1 MKRVRKY
8 YGLYILLICL
18 VYASCKIPKELQVNN
33 SKEIPSSFVDSKDTV
48 NSAQINWREFFV
60 DKNLV
65 SLIDTAIENNPDV
78 LMTLQEI
85 EVARNRVLSRDAL
98 LSPSISA
105 GGGLGVEK
113 VGRYTSQGAGDASA
127 EIIPG
132 KIVPEHL
139 TDFLIGFH
147 ASWEADIW
155 GKIRSSKKAA
165 FTRYLGSVEGKN
177 FVITNLVAEVA
188 NSYYE
193 LLSLDSQLEIIR
205 ETIQLQK
212 NQLEI
217 VKVQKEASVVTEL
230 AVKQFEAQVFN
241 SQGLEFELLQR
252 IAENENKINFLLG
265 RFSQKII
272 RDKATFS
279 TQMPAKIKV
288 GIPSQLLVNRPDIKQ
303 AELELLATKCDARA
317 ARLEF
322 YPSLDITSS
331 MGFQAFK
338 PSYLLRTP
346 QSLLYSLVSDVAGPI
361 VNRKAITAEFNTA
374 NALQVEALYNY
385 QKTIL
390 NGFAEVSN
398 ELSNINNLEKVYSL
412 KSKEVD
418 VLIQSIDISTDL
430 FKSARANYLE
440 VLMAQRDALESKLEL
455 VEAKKRQFN
464 SITNIY
470 KALGGGWK

>member
-1 MKRVRKY
+1 MKRVRKF

-33 SKEIPSSFVDSKDTV
+33 SKETPSSFVDSKDTV

-65 SLIDTAIENNPDV
+65 SLIDTAIKNNPDV

-193 LLSLDSQLEIIR
+193 LLSLDNQLEIIR

-272 RDKATFS
+272 RDKSTFS

-346 QSLLYSLVSDVAGPI
+346 QSLLYSLVSDLAGPI

-398 ELSNINNLEKVYSL
+398 ELSNINNLEKVYNL

-418 VLIQSIDISTDL
+418 VLITSIDISNDL

>member
-1 MKRVRKY
+1 MKRIRI
-8 YGLYILLICL
+8 LYCLCILLICL

-33 SKEIPSSFVDSKDTV
+33 NKVTPSSFVDSKDTV

-65 SLIDTAIENNPDV
+65 SLIDTAIKNNPDV

-85 EVARNRVLSRDAL
+85 EIARNRVMSRDAL

-105 GGGLGVEK
+105 GGGLGLEK

-132 KIVPEHL
+132 KLVPEHL

-165 FTRYLGSVEGKN
+165 FTRYLGSIEGKN

-193 LLSLDSQLEIIR
+193 LLSIDNQLEIIR
-205 ETIQLQK
+205 ESIQLQK
-212 NQLEI
+212 SQLEI
-217 VKVQKEASVVTEL
+217 VRVQKEASVVTEL
-230 AVKQFEAQVFN
+230 AVKQFEARVFN
-241 SQGLEFELLQR
+241 SQGLEFELLQK
-252 IAENENKINFLLG
+252 ITEYENKINFLLG
-265 RFSQKII
+265 RFHQKII
-272 RDKATFS
+272 RDKETFS

-303 AELELLATKCDARA
+303 AELELLATKCDAKA

-346 QSLLYSLVSDVAGPI
+346 QSLLYSLISDVAGPI

-374 NALQVEALYNY
+374 NALQVGAMYNY

-398 ELSNINNLEKVYSL
+398 ELSNINNLEKVYNL
-412 KSKEVD
+412 KSKEVE
-418 VLIQSIDISTDL
+418 VLIKSIDISNDL

-455 VEAKKRQFN
+455 VEARKRQFN

>member
-1 MKRVRKY
+1 MKRIRI
-8 YGLYILLICL
+8 LYRLCILLICL
-18 VYASCKIPKELQVNN
+18 VYASCNIPKELQVNN
-33 SKEIPSSFVDSKDTV
+33 NKVTPSSFLDSKDTV

-65 SLIDTAIENNPDV
+65 SLIDTAIKNNPDV

-85 EVARNRVLSRDAL
+85 EIARNRVMSRDAL

-105 GGGLGVEK
+105 GGGLGLEK

-132 KIVPEHL
+132 KLVPEHL

-155 GKIRSSKKAA
+155 GKIRSSKNAA
-165 FTRYLGSVEGKN
+165 FTRYLGSIEGKN

-193 LLSLDSQLEIIR
+193 LLSIDNQLEIIR
-205 ETIQLQK
+205 ESIQLQK
-212 NQLEI
+212 SQLEI
-217 VKVQKEASVVTEL
+217 VRVQKEASVVTEL
-230 AVKQFEAQVFN
+230 AVKQFEARVFN
-241 SQGLEFELLQR
+241 SQGLEFELLQK
-252 IAENENKINFLLG
+252 ITEYENKINFLLG
-265 RFSQKII
+265 RFPQKII
-272 RDKATFS
+272 RDKETFS

-303 AELELLATKCDARA
+303 AELELLATKCDAKA

-346 QSLLYSLVSDVAGPI
+346 QSLLYSLISDVAGPI

-374 NALQVEALYNY
+374 NALQVGAMYNY

-398 ELSNINNLEKVYSL
+398 ELSNINNLEKVYNL
-412 KSKEVD
+412 KSKEVE
-418 VLIQSIDISTDL
+418 VLIKSIDISNDL

-455 VEAKKRQFN
+455 VEVRKRQFN

>member
-1 MKRVRKY
+1 
-8 YGLYILLICL
+8 L

-65 SLIDTAIENNPDV
+65 SLIDTAIKNNPDV

-165 FTRYLGSVEGKN
+165 FTRYLGSIEGKN

-193 LLSLDSQLEIIR
+193 LLSLDNQLEIIR

-303 AELELLATKCDARA
+303 AELELLATKFDARA

>member
-1 MKRVRKY
+1 MKRIRI
-8 YGLYILLICL
+8 LYRLCILLICL
-18 VYASCKIPKELQVNN
+18 VYASCNIPKELQVNN
-33 SKEIPSSFVDSKDTV
+33 NKVTPSSFLDSKDTV

-65 SLIDTAIENNPDV
+65 SLIDTAIKNNPDV

-85 EVARNRVLSRDAL
+85 EIARNRVMSRDAL

-105 GGGLGVEK
+105 GGGLGLEK

-132 KIVPEHL
+132 KLVPEHL

-165 FTRYLGSVEGKN
+165 FTRYLVSIEGKN

-193 LLSLDSQLEIIR
+193 LLSIDNQLEIIR
-205 ETIQLQK
+205 ESIQLQK
-212 NQLEI
+212 SQLEI
-217 VKVQKEASVVTEL
+217 VRVQKEASVVTEL
-230 AVKQFEAQVFN
+230 AVKQFEARVFN
-241 SQGLEFELLQR
+241 SQGLEFELLQK
-252 IAENENKINFLLG
+252 ITEYENKINFLLG
-265 RFSQKII
+265 RFPQKII
-272 RDKATFS
+272 RDKETFS

-303 AELELLATKCDARA
+303 AELELLATKCDAKA

-346 QSLLYSLVSDVAGPI
+346 QSLLYSLISDVAGPI

-374 NALQVEALYNY
+374 NALQVGAMYNY

-398 ELSNINNLEKVYSL
+398 ELSNINNLEKVYNL
-412 KSKEVD
+412 KSKEVE
-418 VLIQSIDISTDL
+418 VLIKSIDISNDL

-455 VEAKKRQFN
+455 VEVRKRQFN

>member
-1 MKRVRKY
+1 MKRIRI
-8 YGLYILLICL
+8 LYCLCILLICL

-33 SKEIPSSFVDSKDTV
+33 NKVTPSSFLDSKDTV

-65 SLIDTAIENNPDV
+65 SLIDTAIKNNPDV

-85 EVARNRVLSRDAL
+85 EIARNRVMSRDAL

-105 GGGLGVEK
+105 GGGLGLEK

-132 KIVPEHL
+132 KLVPEHL

-165 FTRYLGSVEGKN
+165 FTRYLGSIEGKN

-193 LLSLDSQLEIIR
+193 LLSIDNQLEIIR
-205 ETIQLQK
+205 ESIQLQK
-212 NQLEI
+212 SQLEI
-217 VKVQKEASVVTEL
+217 VRVQKEASVVTEL
-230 AVKQFEAQVFN
+230 AVKQFEARVFN
-241 SQGLEFELLQR
+241 SQGLEFELLQK
-252 IAENENKINFLLG
+252 ITEYENKINFLLG
-265 RFSQKII
+265 RFPQKII
-272 RDKATFS
+272 RDKETFS

-303 AELELLATKCDARA
+303 AELELLATKCDAKA

-346 QSLLYSLVSDVAGPI
+346 QSLLYSLISDVAGPI

-374 NALQVEALYNY
+374 NALQVGAMYNY

-398 ELSNINNLEKVYSL
+398 ELSNINNLEKIYNL
-412 KSKEVD
+412 KSKEVE
-418 VLIQSIDISTDL
+418 VLIKSIDISNDL

-455 VEAKKRQFN
+455 VEARKRQFN

>member
-1 MKRVRKY
+1 MKRIRI
-8 YGLYILLICL
+8 LYRLCILLICL
-18 VYASCKIPKELQVNN
+18 VYASCNIPKELQVNN
-33 SKEIPSSFVDSKDTV
+33 NKVTPSSFVDSKDTV

-65 SLIDTAIENNPDV
+65 SLIDTAIKNNPDV

-85 EVARNRVLSRDAL
+85 EIARNRVMSRDAL

-105 GGGLGVEK
+105 GGGLGLEK

-165 FTRYLGSVEGKN
+165 FTRYLGSIEGKN

-193 LLSLDSQLEIIR
+193 LLSIDNQLEIIR
-205 ETIQLQK
+205 ESIQLQK
-212 NQLEI
+212 SQLEI
-217 VKVQKEASVVTEL
+217 VRVQKEASVVTEL
-230 AVKQFEAQVFN
+230 AVKQFEARVFN
-241 SQGLEFELLQR
+241 SQGLEFELLQK
-252 IAENENKINFLLG
+252 ITEYENKINFLLG
-265 RFSQKII
+265 RFPQKII
-272 RDKATFS
+272 RDKETFS

-303 AELELLATKCDARA
+303 AELELLATKCDAKA

-346 QSLLYSLVSDVAGPI
+346 QSLLYSLISDVAGPI

-374 NALQVEALYNY
+374 NALQVGAMYNY

-398 ELSNINNLEKVYSL
+398 ELSNINNLEKVYNL
-412 KSKEVD
+412 KSKEVE
-418 VLIQSIDISTDL
+418 VLIKSIDISNDL

-455 VEAKKRQFN
+455 VEARKRQFN

>member
-1 MKRVRKY
+1 MKRVRKFY
-8 YGLYILLICL
+8 CLYILLICL

-33 SKEIPSSFVDSKDTV
+33 SKETPSSFVDSKDTV

-65 SLIDTAIENNPDV
+65 SLIDTAIKNNPDV

-193 LLSLDSQLEIIR
+193 LLSLDNQLEIIR

-272 RDKATFS
+272 RDKSTFS

-338 PSYLLRTP
+338 PSYLQRTP
-346 QSLLYSLVSDVAGPI
+346 QSLLYSLVSDLAGPI

-398 ELSNINNLEKVYSL
+398 ELSNINNLEKVYNL

-418 VLIQSIDISTDL
+418 VLITSIDISNDL

>member
-1 MKRVRKY
+1 MKRIRILY
-8 YGLYILLICL
+8 RLYILLICL

-33 SKEIPSSFVDSKDTV
+33 NKVTPSSFLDSKDTV

-65 SLIDTAIENNPDV
+65 SLIDTAIKNNPDV

-85 EVARNRVLSRDAL
+85 EIARNRVMSRDAL

-105 GGGLGVEK
+105 GGGLGLEK

-132 KIVPEHL
+132 KLVPEHL

-165 FTRYLGSVEGKN
+165 FTRYLGSIEGKN

-193 LLSLDSQLEIIR
+193 LLSIDNQLEIIR
-205 ETIQLQK
+205 ESIQLQK
-212 NQLEI
+212 SQLEI
-217 VKVQKEASVVTEL
+217 VRVQKEASVVTEL
-230 AVKQFEAQVFN
+230 AVKQFEARVFN
-241 SQGLEFELLQR
+241 SQGLEFELLQK
-252 IAENENKINFLLG
+252 ITEYENKINFLLG
-265 RFSQKII
+265 RFPQKII
-272 RDKATFS
+272 RDKETFS

-303 AELELLATKCDARA
+303 AELELLATKCDAKA

-346 QSLLYSLVSDVAGPI
+346 QSLLYSLISDVAGPI

-374 NALQVEALYNY
+374 NALQVGAMYNY

-398 ELSNINNLEKVYSL
+398 ELSNINNLEKVYNL
-412 KSKEVD
+412 KSKEVE
-418 VLIQSIDISTDL
+418 VLIKSIDISNDL

-455 VEAKKRQFN
+455 VEVRKRQFN

>member
-1 MKRVRKY
+1 MKRIRI
-8 YGLYILLICL
+8 LYRLCILLICL

-33 SKEIPSSFVDSKDTV
+33 NKVTPSSFLDSKDTV

-65 SLIDTAIENNPDV
+65 SLIDTAIKNNPDV

-85 EVARNRVLSRDAL
+85 EIARNRVMSRDAL

-105 GGGLGVEK
+105 GGGLGLEK

-165 FTRYLGSVEGKN
+165 FTRYLGSIEGKN

-193 LLSLDSQLEIIR
+193 LLSIDNQLEIIR
-205 ETIQLQK
+205 ESIQLQK
-212 NQLEI
+212 SQLEI
-217 VKVQKEASVVTEL
+217 VRVQKEASVVTEL
-230 AVKQFEAQVFN
+230 AVKQFEARVFN
-241 SQGLEFELLQR
+241 SQGLEFELLQK
-252 IAENENKINFLLG
+252 ITEYENKINFLLG
-265 RFSQKII
+265 RFPQKII
-272 RDKATFS
+272 RDKETFS

-303 AELELLATKCDARA
+303 AELELLATKCDAKA

-346 QSLLYSLVSDVAGPI
+346 QSLLYSLISDVAGPI

-374 NALQVEALYNY
+374 NALQVGAMYNY

-398 ELSNINNLEKVYSL
+398 ELSNINNLEKIYNL
-412 KSKEVD
+412 KSKEVE
-418 VLIQSIDISTDL
+418 VLIKSIDISNDL

-455 VEAKKRQFN
+455 VEARKRQFN

>member
-1 MKRVRKY
+1 MKRIRILY
-8 YGLYILLICL
+8 RLYILLICL

-33 SKEIPSSFVDSKDTV
+33 NKVTPSSFLDSKDTV

-65 SLIDTAIENNPDV
+65 SLIDTAIKNNPDV

-85 EVARNRVLSRDAL
+85 EIARNRVMSRDAL

-105 GGGLGVEK
+105 GGGLGLEK

-132 KIVPEHL
+132 KLVPEHL

-165 FTRYLGSVEGKN
+165 FTRYLGSIEGKN

-193 LLSLDSQLEIIR
+193 LLSIDNQLEIIR
-205 ETIQLQK
+205 ESIQLQK
-212 NQLEI
+212 SQLEI
-217 VKVQKEASVVTEL
+217 VRVQKEASVVTEL
-230 AVKQFEAQVFN
+230 AVKQFEARVFN
-241 SQGLEFELLQR
+241 SQGLEFELLQK
-252 IAENENKINFLLG
+252 ITEYENKINFLLG
-265 RFSQKII
+265 RFPQKII
-272 RDKATFS
+272 RDKETFS

-303 AELELLATKCDARA
+303 AELELLATKCDAKA

-346 QSLLYSLVSDVAGPI
+346 QSLLYSLISDVAGPI

-374 NALQVEALYNY
+374 NALQVGAMYNY

-398 ELSNINNLEKVYSL
+398 ELSNINNLEKVYNL
-412 KSKEVD
+412 KSKEVE
-418 VLIQSIDISTDL
+418 VLIKSIDISNDL

-455 VEAKKRQFN
+455 VEARKRQFN

>member
-1 MKRVRKY
+1 MKRFRKFY
-8 YGLYILLICL
+8 CLYILLICL

-33 SKEIPSSFVDSKDTV
+33 SKEIPSSFVDSKDSV

-65 SLIDTAIENNPDV
+65 SLIDTAIKNNPDV

-165 FTRYLGSVEGKN
+165 FTRYLGSIEGKN

-193 LLSLDSQLEIIR
+193 LLSLDNQLEIIR

-272 RDKATFS
+272 RDKVSFS

-346 QSLLYSLVSDVAGPI
+346 QSLLYSLVSDLAGPI

-385 QKTIL
+385 QKIIL

-398 ELSNINNLEKVYSL
+398 ELSNINNLEKIYNL

-418 VLIQSIDISTDL
+418 VLITSIDISNDL

-455 VEAKKRQFN
+455 AEAKKRQFN
-464 SITNIY
+464 SIINIY

>member
-1 MKRVRKY
+1 MKRVRKF

-18 VYASCKIPKELQVNN
+18 VYTSCKIPKELQVINN
-33 SKEIPSSFVDSKDTV
+33 KVTPSSFVDSKDTV

-65 SLIDTAIENNPDV
+65 SLIDTAIKNNPDV

-85 EVARNRVLSRDAL
+85 EVARNRVMFKDAL

-105 GGGLGVEK
+105 GGGLGLEK

-127 EIIPG
+127 QIIPG
-132 KIVPEHL
+132 KLVPEHL

-147 ASWEADIW
+147 ASWEVDIW

-165 FTRYLGSVEGKN
+165 FTRYLGSIEGKN
-177 FVITNLVAEVA
+177 FVITNSVAEVA

-193 LLSLDSQLEIIR
+193 LLSLDNLLEISR
-205 ETIQLQK
+205 EAIQLQK
-212 NQLEI
+212 SQLEI

-230 AVKQFEAQVFN
+230 AVKQFEARVFN
-241 SQGLEFELLQR
+241 SQGLEFELLQK
-252 IAENENKINFLLG
+252 ITENENKINFLLG

-272 RDKATFS
+272 RDKVSFS

-346 QSLLYSLVSDVAGPI
+346 QSLLYSLVSDLAGPI

-398 ELSNINNLEKVYSL
+398 ELSNIYNLEKIYNL

-418 VLIQSIDISTDL
+418 VLITSIDISNDL

-455 VEAKKRQFN
+455 AEAKKRQFN
-464 SITNIY
+464 SIINIY

>member
-1 MKRVRKY
+1 MKRIRI
-8 YGLYILLICL
+8 LYCLCILLICL

-33 SKEIPSSFVDSKDTV
+33 NKVTPSSFLDSKDTV

-65 SLIDTAIENNPDV
+65 SLIDTAIKNNPDV

-85 EVARNRVLSRDAL
+85 EIARNRVMSRDAL

-105 GGGLGVEK
+105 GGGLGLEK

-132 KIVPEHL
+132 KLVPEHL

-165 FTRYLGSVEGKN
+165 FTRYLGSIEGKN

-193 LLSLDSQLEIIR
+193 LLSIDNQLEIIR
-205 ETIQLQK
+205 ESIQLQK
-212 NQLEI
+212 SQLEI
-217 VKVQKEASVVTEL
+217 VRVQKEASVVTEL
-230 AVKQFEAQVFN
+230 AVKQFEARVFN
-241 SQGLEFELLQR
+241 SQGLEFELLQK
-252 IAENENKINFLLG
+252 ITEYENKINFLLG
-265 RFSQKII
+265 RFPQKII
-272 RDKATFS
+272 RDKETFS
-279 TQMPAKIKV
+279 NQMPAKIKV

-303 AELELLATKCDARA
+303 AELELLATKCDAKA

-346 QSLLYSLVSDVAGPI
+346 QSLLYSLISDVAGPI

-374 NALQVEALYNY
+374 NALQVGAMYNY

-398 ELSNINNLEKVYSL
+398 ELSNINNLEKVYNL
-412 KSKEVD
+412 KSKEVE
-418 VLIQSIDISTDL
+418 VLIKSIDISNDL

-455 VEAKKRQFN
+455 VEARKRQFN

>member
-1 MKRVRKY
+1 MKRVRKF

-33 SKEIPSSFVDSKDTV
+33 SKETPSSFVDSKDTV

-65 SLIDTAIENNPDV
+65 SLIDTAIKNNPDV

-193 LLSLDSQLEIIR
+193 LLSLDNQLEIIR

-272 RDKATFS
+272 RDKSTFS

-338 PSYLLRTP
+338 PSYLQRTP
-346 QSLLYSLVSDVAGPI
+346 QSLLYSLVSDLAGPI

-385 QKTIL
+385 QKIIL

-398 ELSNINNLEKVYSL
+398 ELSNINNLEKVYNL

-418 VLIQSIDISTDL
+418 VLITSIDISNDL

>member
-1 MKRVRKY
+1 MKRVRKFY
-8 YGLYILLICL
+8 CLYILLICL

-33 SKEIPSSFVDSKDTV
+33 SKEIPSSFVDSKDSV

-65 SLIDTAIENNPDV
+65 SLIDTAIKNNPDV

-165 FTRYLGSVEGKN
+165 FTRYLGSIEGKN

-193 LLSLDSQLEIIR
+193 LLSLDNQLEIIR

-385 QKTIL
+385 QKSIL

>member
-1 MKRVRKY
+1 MKRIRI
-8 YGLYILLICL
+8 LYCLCILLICL
-18 VYASCKIPKELQVNN
+18 VYASCNIPKELQVNN
-33 SKEIPSSFVDSKDTV
+33 NKVTPSSFVDSKDTV

-65 SLIDTAIENNPDV
+65 SLIDTAIKNNPDV

-85 EVARNRVLSRDAL
+85 EIARNRVMSRDAL

-105 GGGLGVEK
+105 GGGLGLEK

-132 KIVPEHL
+132 KLVPEHL

-165 FTRYLGSVEGKN
+165 FTRYLGSIEGKN

-193 LLSLDSQLEIIR
+193 LLSIDNQLEIIR
-205 ETIQLQK
+205 ESIQLQK
-212 NQLEI
+212 SQLEI
-217 VKVQKEASVVTEL
+217 VRVQKEASVVTEL
-230 AVKQFEAQVFN
+230 AVKQFEARVFN
-241 SQGLEFELLQR
+241 SQGLEFELLQK
-252 IAENENKINFLLG
+252 ITEYENKINFLLG
-265 RFSQKII
+265 RFPQKII
-272 RDKATFS
+272 RDKETFS

-303 AELELLATKCDARA
+303 AELELLATKCDAKA

-346 QSLLYSLVSDVAGPI
+346 QSLLYSLINDVAGPI

-374 NALQVEALYNY
+374 NALQVGAMYNY

-398 ELSNINNLEKVYSL
+398 ELSNINNLEKVYNL
-412 KSKEVD
+412 KSKEVE
-418 VLIQSIDISTDL
+418 VLIKSIDISNDL

-455 VEAKKRQFN
+455 VEARKRQFN

>member
-1 MKRVRKY
+1 MKRIRILY
-8 YGLYILLICL
+8 RLYILLICL
-18 VYASCKIPKELQVNN
+18 VYASCKIPKELQVKNN
-33 SKEIPSSFVDSKDTV
+33 KVTPSSFLDSKDTV

-65 SLIDTAIENNPDV
+65 SLIDTAIKNNPDV

-85 EVARNRVLSRDAL
+85 EIARNRVMSRDAL

-105 GGGLGVEK
+105 GGGLGLEK

-132 KIVPEHL
+132 KLVPEHL

-165 FTRYLGSVEGKN
+165 FTRYLGSIEGKN

-193 LLSLDSQLEIIR
+193 LLSIDNQLEIIR
-205 ETIQLQK
+205 ESIQLQK
-212 NQLEI
+212 SQLEI
-217 VKVQKEASVVTEL
+217 VRVQKEASVVTEL
-230 AVKQFEAQVFN
+230 AVKQFEARVFN
-241 SQGLEFELLQR
+241 SQGLEFELLQK
-252 IAENENKINFLLG
+252 ITEYENKINFLLG
-265 RFSQKII
+265 RFPQKII
-272 RDKATFS
+272 RDKETFS

-303 AELELLATKCDARA
+303 AELELLATKCDAKA

-346 QSLLYSLVSDVAGPI
+346 QSLLYSLISDVAGPI

-374 NALQVEALYNY
+374 NALQVGAMYNY

-398 ELSNINNLEKVYSL
+398 ELSNINNLEKVYNL
-412 KSKEVD
+412 KSKEVE
-418 VLIQSIDISTDL
+418 VLIKSIDISNDL

-455 VEAKKRQFN
+455 VEARKRQFN

>member
-1 MKRVRKY
+1 MKRVRKF

-18 VYASCKIPKELQVNN
+18 VYTSCKIPKELQVINN
-33 SKEIPSSFVDSKDTV
+33 KVTPSSFVDSKDTV

-65 SLIDTAIENNPDV
+65 SLIDTAIKNNPDV

-85 EVARNRVLSRDAL
+85 EVARNRVMFKDAL

-105 GGGLGVEK
+105 GGGLGLEK

-132 KIVPEHL
+132 KLVPEHL

-147 ASWEADIW
+147 ASWEVDIW

-165 FTRYLGSVEGKN
+165 FTRYLGSIEGKN

-193 LLSLDSQLEIIR
+193 LLSLDNQLEIIR
-205 ETIQLQK
+205 EAIQLQK
-212 NQLEI
+212 SQLEI

-230 AVKQFEAQVFN
+230 AVKQFEARVFN
-241 SQGLEFELLQR
+241 SQGLEFELLQK
-252 IAENENKINFLLG
+252 ITENENKINFLLG

-272 RDKATFS
+272 RDKVSFS

-346 QSLLYSLVSDVAGPI
+346 QSLLYSLVSDLAGPI

-390 NGFAEVSN
+390 NGFAEVAN
-398 ELSNINNLEKVYSL
+398 ELSNINNLEKIYNL

-418 VLIQSIDISTDL
+418 VLITSIDISNDL

-455 VEAKKRQFN
+455 AEAKKRQFN
-464 SITNIY
+464 SIINIY

>member
-1 MKRVRKY
+1 MKRVRKFY
-8 YGLYILLICL
+8 RLYILLICL
-18 VYASCKIPKELQVNN
+18 VYTSCKIPKELQVNN
-33 SKEIPSSFVDSKDTV
+33 NKVTPSSFVDSKDTV

-65 SLIDTAIENNPDV
+65 SLIDTAIKNNPDV

-85 EVARNRVLSRDAL
+85 EVARNRVMFKDAL

-105 GGGLGVEK
+105 GGGLGLEK

-132 KIVPEHL
+132 KLVPEHL

-147 ASWEADIW
+147 ASWEVDIW

-165 FTRYLGSVEGKN
+165 FTRYLGSIEGKN

-193 LLSLDSQLEIIR
+193 LLSLDNQLEIIR
-205 ETIQLQK
+205 EAIQLQK
-212 NQLEI
+212 SQLEI
-217 VKVQKEASVVTEL
+217 VRVQKEASVVTEL
-230 AVKQFEAQVFN
+230 AVKQFEARVFN
-241 SQGLEFELLQR
+241 SQGLEFELLQK
-252 IAENENKINFLLG
+252 ITEYENKINFLLG
-265 RFSQKII
+265 RFPQKII
-272 RDKATFS
+272 RDKETFS

-303 AELELLATKCDARA
+303 AELELLATKCDAKA

-346 QSLLYSLVSDVAGPI
+346 QSLLYSLISDVAGPI

-374 NALQVEALYNY
+374 NALQVGAMYNY

-398 ELSNINNLEKVYSL
+398 ELSNINNLEKVYNL
-412 KSKEVD
+412 KSKEVE
-418 VLIQSIDISTDL
+418 VLIKSIDISNDL

>member
-1 MKRVRKY
+1 MKRVRKFY
-8 YGLYILLICL
+8 CLYILLICL

-33 SKEIPSSFVDSKDTV
+33 SKETPSSFVDSKDTV

-65 SLIDTAIENNPDV
+65 SLIDTAIKNNPDV

-98 LSPSISA
+98 LYPSISA
-105 GGGLGVEK
+105 GGGLGLEK

-132 KIVPEHL
+132 KLVPEHL

-155 GKIRSSKKAA
+155 GKIRSSKKAL
-165 FTRYLGSVEGKN
+165 FTRYLGSIEGKN

-193 LLSLDSQLEIIR
+193 LLSLDNQLEIIR
-205 ETIQLQK
+205 ESIRLQK
-212 NQLEI
+212 SQLEI
-217 VKVQKEASVVTEL
+217 VRVQKEASVVTEL
-230 AVKQFEAQVFN
+230 AVKQFEARVFN
-241 SQGLEFELLQR
+241 SQGLEFELLQK

-272 RDKATFS
+272 RDKSTFS

-338 PSYLLRTP
+338 PSYLQRTP
-346 QSLLYSLVSDVAGPI
+346 QSLLYSLVSDLAGPI

-385 QKTIL
+385 QKIIL

-418 VLIQSIDISTDL
+418 VLIQSIDISNDL

>member
-1 MKRVRKY
+1 MKRIRI
-8 YGLYILLICL
+8 LYRLCILLICL
-18 VYASCKIPKELQVNN
+18 VYASCNIPKELQVNN
-33 SKEIPSSFVDSKDTV
+33 NKVTPSSFLDSKDTV

-65 SLIDTAIENNPDV
+65 SLIDTAIKNNPDV

-85 EVARNRVLSRDAL
+85 EIARNRVMSRDAL

-105 GGGLGVEK
+105 GGGLGLEK

-132 KIVPEHL
+132 KLVPEHL

-165 FTRYLGSVEGKN
+165 FTRYLGSIEGKN

-193 LLSLDSQLEIIR
+193 LLSIDNQLEIIR
-205 ETIQLQK
+205 ESIQLQK
-212 NQLEI
+212 SQLEI
-217 VKVQKEASVVTEL
+217 VRVQKEASVVTEL
-230 AVKQFEAQVFN
+230 AVKQFEARVFN
-241 SQGLEFELLQR
+241 SQGLEFELLQK
-252 IAENENKINFLLG
+252 ITEYENKINFLLG
-265 RFSQKII
+265 RFPQKII
-272 RDKATFS
+272 RDKETFS

-303 AELELLATKCDARA
+303 AELELLATKCDAKA

-346 QSLLYSLVSDVAGPI
+346 QSLLYSLISDVAGPI

-374 NALQVEALYNY
+374 NALQVGAMYNY

-398 ELSNINNLEKVYSL
+398 ELSNINNLEKVYNL
-412 KSKEVD
+412 KSKEVE
-418 VLIQSIDISTDL
+418 VLIKSIDISNDL

-455 VEAKKRQFN
+455 VEVRKRQFN

>member
-1 MKRVRKY
+1 MKRIRILY
-8 YGLYILLICL
+8 RLYILLICL

-33 SKEIPSSFVDSKDTV
+33 NKVTPSSFVDSKDTV

-65 SLIDTAIENNPDV
+65 SLIDTAIKNNPDV

-85 EVARNRVLSRDAL
+85 EIARNRVMSRDAL

-105 GGGLGVEK
+105 GGGLGLEK

-132 KIVPEHL
+132 KLVPEHL

-165 FTRYLGSVEGKN
+165 FTRYLGSIEGKN

-193 LLSLDSQLEIIR
+193 LLSIDNQLEIIR
-205 ETIQLQK
+205 ESIQLQK
-212 NQLEI
+212 SQLEI
-217 VKVQKEASVVTEL
+217 VRVQKEASVVTEL
-230 AVKQFEAQVFN
+230 AVKQFEARVFN
-241 SQGLEFELLQR
+241 SQGLEFELLQK
-252 IAENENKINFLLG
+252 ITEYENKINFLLG
-265 RFSQKII
+265 RFPQKII
-272 RDKATFS
+272 RDKETFS

-303 AELELLATKCDARA
+303 AELELLATKCDAKA

-346 QSLLYSLVSDVAGPI
+346 QSLLYSLISDVAGPI

-374 NALQVEALYNY
+374 NSLQVGAMYNY

-398 ELSNINNLEKVYSL
+398 ELSNINNLEKVYNL
-412 KSKEVD
+412 KSKEVE
-418 VLIQSIDISTDL
+418 VLIKSIDISNDL

-455 VEAKKRQFN
+455 VEARKRQFN